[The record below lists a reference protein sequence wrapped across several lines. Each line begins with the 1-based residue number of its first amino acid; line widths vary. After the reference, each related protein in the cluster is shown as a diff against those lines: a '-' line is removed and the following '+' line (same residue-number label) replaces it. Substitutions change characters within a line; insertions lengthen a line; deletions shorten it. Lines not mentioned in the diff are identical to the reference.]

1 MSITERQKKVL
12 MAIIQEFMETAG
24 EVGSSYL
31 VEKYDL
37 DFSPATVRNEM
48 YKLMQQGLLE
58 QSHVSS
64 GRLPTDQAIRMYA
77 LEKFKTEI
85 IEAIDFVQIRQG
97 LFKVRF
103 DEEKLIKVVLSL
115 LVEYS
120 EVAGFLIT
128 ENMTRYYG
136 ISSLMKYQE
145 LRNLDVIERVLD
157 ILEDENMLRKVFSK
171 YDGEEV
177 SLIIGSESGI
187 KDMENCAIV
196 FMKIPFWEKSYAHFG
211 LIGSKRMNYPRA
223 IRLLEVVRESLED
236 SLKGWR

>member
-1 MSITERQKKVL
+1 MEITERQKKVL
-12 MAIIQEFMETAG
+12 MAIIQEFMDTAG

-31 VEKYDL
+31 VDKYEF
-37 DFSPATVRNEM
+37 DFSPATVRSEM
-48 YKLMQQGLLE
+48 YKLMNQGLLE

-77 LEKFKTEI
+77 LEKFKSEI
-85 IEAIDFVQIRQG
+85 IDAVDFVQIRQG

-103 DEEKLIKVVLSL
+103 DEEKLVKAILDV

-120 EVAGFLIT
+120 KSASFLIT

-145 LRNLDVIERVLD
+145 LRSLDVIERVLD
-157 ILEDENMLRKVFSK
+157 VLEDENILRKVFSK

-187 KDMENCAIV
+187 KDLEDCSIV
-196 FMKIPFWEKSYAHFG
+196 FLKIPFWENSFGHVG
-211 LIGSKRMNYPRA
+211 LIGSRRMDYCRS
-223 IRLLEVVRESLED
+223 IRLLQVVKNSLED
-236 SLKGWR
+236 SFKGWR